1 MRTPAL
7 ALFAIAVS
15 GTLGCSSS
23 DAPTAPNVVPPAAL
37 TADVATAAGGTLH
50 IPFPFGPGTSEFSL
64 VKDSRGCTALFTTAD
79 AFPPNDFN
87 LVQPGNWMFTHQMES
102 GAAITVTLGPGEP
115 VYTGTGT
122 VRILVHNTFGGGPDD
137 KASFWGQMEVMGRV
151 SYNGDER
158 IGMCHAHWLPTGE
171 LNVDV
176 SLR

>member
-1 MRTPAL
+1 MRTPGVAL
-7 ALFAIAVS
+7 LVIAVS
-15 GTLGCSSS
+15 GTLACSHS
-23 DAPTAPNVVPPAAL
+23 DAPTSPRVVPPVVPS
-37 TADVATAAGGTLH
+37 ADVATANEGTRH
-50 IPFPFGPGTSEFSL
+50 IPFPFGPGTWEFNL
-64 VKDSRGCTALFTTAD
+64 VKDARGCTALFTTAD

-102 GAAITVTLGPGEP
+102 GAAITVTLGPGKP

-122 VRILVHNTFGGGPDD
+122 VRILVHNTFGGPDG
-137 KASFWGQMEVMGRV
+137 KASFWGQMEVMGPV

-171 LNVDV
+171 FNVDV